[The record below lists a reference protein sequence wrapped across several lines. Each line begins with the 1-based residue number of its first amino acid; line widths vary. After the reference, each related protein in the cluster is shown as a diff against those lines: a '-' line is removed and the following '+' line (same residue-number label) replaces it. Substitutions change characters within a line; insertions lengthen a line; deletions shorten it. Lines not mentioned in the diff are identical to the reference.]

1 MIRSVIDRL
10 VRCSRV
16 LAGPLGLAIVLT
28 GLCGIARG
36 DERVPEIDAGAMS
49 SALSLLCGG
58 LLILSGRRRQ
68 S

>member
-1 MIRSVIDRL
+1 MTWNAIDRI
-10 VRCSRV
+10 VRYSRA

-58 LLILSGRRRQ
+58 LLILGGRRRPR
-68 S
+68 